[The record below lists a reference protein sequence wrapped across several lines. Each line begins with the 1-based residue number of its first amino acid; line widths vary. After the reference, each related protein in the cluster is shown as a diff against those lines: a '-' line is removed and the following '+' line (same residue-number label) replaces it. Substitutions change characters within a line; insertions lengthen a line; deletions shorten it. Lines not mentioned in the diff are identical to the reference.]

1 MEQISNLD
9 DSQLL
14 NLGKSVAN
22 AMIDLMIAS
31 KNKNYKEEFLTTKL
45 TEVEVEGEKNFWV
58 QFQISIQ
65 SNPLIFITDEIGV
78 GYIPLTKKKE
88 ISLELFESSIQI
100 LNLCEMNDIPIEI
113 ANLIINKFELAINKI
128 TNPKL

>member
-1 MEQISNLD
+1 MEQINDLD
-9 DSQLL
+9 DSQLF

-31 KNKNYKEEFLTTKL
+31 KNKNFKEEFLTTRL
-45 TEVEVEGEKNFWV
+45 TEVEIEGEKNHWV
-58 QFQISIQ
+58 QFQIGMQ
-65 SNPLIFITDEIGV
+65 SNPLSFITDEIGV
-78 GYIPLTKKKE
+78 GYVPLTKKKE
-88 ISLELFESSIQI
+88 ISLEVFETSIQI
-100 LNLCEMNDIPIEI
+100 LNICEMNDIPIEI

>member
-9 DSQLL
+9 DSQLH
-14 NLGKSVAN
+14 NLGKMVAN

-31 KNKNYKEEFLTTKL
+31 KNKNFKEEFYITRL
-45 TEVEVEGEKNFWV
+45 TEVEIEGEKNHWI
-58 QFQISIQ
+58 QFQIAMQ
-65 SNPLIFITDEIGV
+65 SNPLSFINDEIGI
-78 GYIPLTKKKE
+78 GYVPLTKKKE
-88 ISLELFESSIQI
+88 ISLEIFESSLQI

>member
-9 DSQLL
+9 DSQLH
-14 NLGKSVAN
+14 NIGKLTAN

-31 KNKNYKEEFLTTKL
+31 KNKNFKEEFLISKL
-45 TEVEVEGEKNFWV
+45 TEVEIEGVKNHWV
-58 QFQISIQ
+58 QFQIAMQ
-65 SNPLIFITDEIGV
+65 SNPLSFISDEIGI

-88 ISLELFESSIQI
+88 LSLEIFETSIEI
-100 LNLCEMNDIPIEI
+100 LNLCEINDIPIEI